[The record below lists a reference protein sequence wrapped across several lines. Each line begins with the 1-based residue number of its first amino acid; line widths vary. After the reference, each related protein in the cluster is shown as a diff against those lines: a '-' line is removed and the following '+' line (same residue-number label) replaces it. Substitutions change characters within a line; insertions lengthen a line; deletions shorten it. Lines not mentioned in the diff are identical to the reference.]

1 MKIIYVRLFV
11 KYFLKLFYC
20 LENDLFVFILRFV
33 IQLFYS
39 KIELCVF
46 RLDNYSLIL
55 LRIQIESIKIYV
67 AIIFS
72 FDFHYYLM
80 ITCHIRT
87 KILDICNFLLQHLS
101 LLKNLFLDWPDQD
114 CLQVFLMV
122 YGFQVFIFVERFKQ
136 AKKLFFISFQ
146 YFKYSIKDKK

>member
-1 MKIIYVRLFV
+1 MFGYLLNNFWNFSIVWRTIFLFLYCDLLFNFFIRKLSFVFFVSIIIVLFFLEFRLRVLKFMMIIY
-11 KYFLKLFYC
+11 
-20 LENDLFVFILRFV
+20 
-33 IQLFYS
+33 
-39 KIELCVF
+39 
-46 RLDNYSLIL
+46 
-55 LRIQIESIKIYV
+55 
-67 AIIFS
+67 
-72 FDFHYYLM
+72 
-80 ITCHIRT
+80 HIRT